1 MARKEIVIC
10 DKCGDNTSSCE
21 VIGIQFG
28 WVTDIAGGYGE
39 PDSESFDLCSRCT
52 AMVLR
57 RLLKLVTDEQRRE
70 LLKELLTG
78 TNRENGWSN
87 SKQEVVK
94 RWEM

>member
-10 DKCGDNTSSCE
+10 DKCGDNTASCE

-28 WVTDIAGGYGE
+28 WVTDIAGGYGS

-52 AMVLR
+52 ATILR
-57 RLLKLVTDEQRRE
+57 RLLKVANDEHRRA

-78 TNRENGWSN
+78 TDRENGWSN